1 MISNLVSFMQ
11 STLLPLGG
19 WGVFF
24 ATIIEEVIA
33 PIPSAAVVLAAG
45 FLLPPHSG
53 WTLNFFSD
61 LFFIV
66 VLPSA
71 LGVSIGSLFV
81 YGLAYVSGKPIIDRW
96 GKWLGVSWQDI
107 DTARNKFTSTYKDE
121 LTVLFLRAIP
131 LVPSVAISALCG
143 IMRMNVWKYLTVTF
157 IGASIRAFIL
167 ALIGSQVGEVY
178 FAYAAQIDR
187 LEKIILWCIVGGIS
201 LFIVY
206 RFSKRKRNIQ

>member
-1 MISNLVSFMQ
+1 MISSFVNFIQ
-11 STLLPLGG
+11 TVLLPLGA

-33 PIPSAAVVLAAG
+33 PIPSAAVVLTAG
-45 FLLPPHSG
+45 FLLPAHVG
-53 WTLNFFSD
+53 WSPAFFSD
-61 LFFIV
+61 VFFIV

-81 YGLAYVSGKPIIDRW
+81 YGLAYASGKPVIDRW

-143 IMRMNVWKYLTVTF
+143 IMRMNVWKYLLVTF
-157 IGASIRAFIL
+157 IGSFIRAFIL
-167 ALIGSQVGEVY
+167 ALIGAQVGELY
-178 FAYAAQIDR
+178 FTYAAHIDR
-187 LEKIILWCIVGGIS
+187 LEKIILWFIVGAIS
-201 LFIVY
+201 LFILY
-206 RFSKRKRNIQ
+206 RFTKRK